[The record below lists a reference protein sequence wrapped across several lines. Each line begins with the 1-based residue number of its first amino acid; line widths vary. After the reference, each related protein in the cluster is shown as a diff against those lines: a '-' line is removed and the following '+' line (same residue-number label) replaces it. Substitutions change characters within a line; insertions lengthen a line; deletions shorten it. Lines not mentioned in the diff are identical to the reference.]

1 VDLRPARLDDAEAIC
16 EIYNHEV
23 LSGAATFDLESR
35 TVAQQRQ
42 WLTDRSG
49 AHVVLVGEID
59 EEIVGFGALSRY
71 KERAAYNTTVE
82 NSVYVAHGMQ
92 GRGIG
97 LALIEALVGRAI
109 DHGFHTVIARIGHE
123 SAGSIALHS
132 KAGFVEIG
140 REREVGRKFGRWLD
154 VVTMQLM
161 LT

>member
-1 VDLRPARLDDAEAIC
+1 MDLRPARLDDAEAIC

-23 LSGAATFDLESR
+23 LTGTATFDLEPR
-35 TVAQQRQ
+35 TLPQQRQ

-49 AHVVLVGEID
+49 AHVVLVAEVDGA
-59 EEIVGFGALSRY
+59 VAAFGALSQY

-82 NSVYVAHGMQ
+82 NSIYVAAGMQ

-97 LALIEALVGRAI
+97 LALIEALVARAV
-109 DHGFHTVIARIGHE
+109 DHGFHTVIARVGHE
-123 SAGSIALHS
+123 SAASIALHA

-154 VVTMQLM
+154 VVTMQRM